1 MDKMTLEK
9 PKKKKKTLTPAK
21 VQTSFNQAIVR
32 RDGRCIL
39 SGGTDN
45 PQCSHFFAVGGSGAL
60 RFYPPNAHTQTAG
73 VHINFHN
80 RDVLPYTEWMQENV
94 PQLDWMKTA
103 RKATIHYGQGS
114 LTIIQS
120 YCKEDRLTELTAY
133 IYELIEA
140 EK

>member
-1 MDKMTLEK
+1 MTLEK

-21 VQTSFNQAIVR
+21 VQTAFNQAIVR

-45 PQCSHFFAVGGSGAL
+45 LQCSHFFAVGGSGAL
-60 RFYPPNAHTQTAG
+60 RFYPQNAHAQTAG

-94 PQLDWMKTA
+94 SGLEWMKTA

-114 LTIIQS
+114 LTIIREL
-120 YCKEDRLTELTAY
+120 CVGDRLAELTSY

-140 EK
+140 VKA